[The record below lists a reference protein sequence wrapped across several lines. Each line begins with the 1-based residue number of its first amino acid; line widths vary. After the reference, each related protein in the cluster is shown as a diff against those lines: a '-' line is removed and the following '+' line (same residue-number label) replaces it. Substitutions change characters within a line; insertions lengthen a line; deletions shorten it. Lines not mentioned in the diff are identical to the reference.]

1 MGKIIDPVEVS
12 LLKAE
17 LTSDK
22 KLQDTNKGGNELY
35 VVTAHDSPN
44 VMREIGRLR
53 EEAFRAAG
61 GSSGLSMDIDE
72 FDTMENPYHQ
82 IVVWDPDA
90 EAILGGYRYILG
102 PDVRLDENGVPRL
115 ATAHMF
121 KFSEE
126 FIRDYLPHTV
136 ELGRSFVSL
145 GYQSSKAGAKAIFA
159 MDNLWDGIAAV
170 IMQHPQILFF
180 FGKMTM
186 YPSYNQAA
194 RDLILHFLWK
204 HFPDPDELVRP
215 LEPVLPQ
222 SSADLMDV
230 ILKDR
235 NFKEDYRNLKDA
247 VRRIGTSI
255 PPLVNSY
262 LNTSPTMK
270 MFGTAVNHEFS
281 EVEETAILVCFHE
294 MYEDKV
300 SRHIEAYLKGFM
312 DKVRVRFPKINQKN
326 EEQLQERIG
335 MKRLRVL
342 GRFSASRKDDQ

>member
-1 MGKIIDPVEVS
+1 MEKIIDPVEVS

-215 LEPVLPQ
+215 LEPVLLQ

-262 LNTSPTMK
+262 INTSPTMK

>member
-1 MGKIIDPVEVS
+1 MEKIIDPVEVS

-35 VVTAHDSPN
+35 VITAHDSPN

-82 IVVWDPDA
+82 IVVWDPDT

-215 LEPVLPQ
+215 LVPVIPQ
-222 SSADLMDV
+222 SSTDLMDV

-262 LNTSPTMK
+262 INTSPTMK

>member
-1 MGKIIDPVEVS
+1 MEKIIDPVEVS

-35 VVTAHDSPN
+35 VITAHDSPN

-102 PDVRLDENGVPRL
+102 PDIRLDENGVPRL

-215 LEPVLPQ
+215 LDPVLPQ

-262 LNTSPTMK
+262 INTSPTMK

>member
-1 MGKIIDPVEVS
+1 MEKIIDPVEVS

-35 VVTAHDSPN
+35 VITAHDSPN

-215 LEPVLPQ
+215 LVPVIPQ
-222 SSADLMDV
+222 SSTDLMDV

-262 LNTSPTMK
+262 INTSPTMK

>member
-1 MGKIIDPVEVS
+1 MEKIIDPVEVS

-35 VVTAHDSPN
+35 VITAHDSPN

-215 LEPVLPQ
+215 LDPVLPQ

>member
-1 MGKIIDPVEVS
+1 MEKIIDPVEVS

-35 VVTAHDSPN
+35 VITAHDSPN

-247 VRRIGTSI
+247 IRRIGTSI

-262 LNTSPTMK
+262 INTSPTMK

>member
-1 MGKIIDPVEVS
+1 MERIIDPVEVR

-53 EEAFRAAG
+53 EEAFREAG

-102 PDVRLDENGVPRL
+102 PDVRLDENGIPCL

-121 KFSEE
+121 RFSEE

-170 IMQHPQILFF
+170 ILQHPQILYF

-222 SSADLMDV
+222 SSADLMGV
-230 ILKDR
+230 ILKDQD
-235 NFKEDYRNLKDA
+235 FKEDYRNLKDA

-262 LNTSPTMK
+262 INTSPTMK

-281 EVEETAILVCFHE
+281 EVEETAILVCFQE

-300 SRHIEAYLKGFM
+300 SRHIDAYLKGFM
-312 DKVRVRFPKINQKN
+312 DKVRNRFPKINQKD
-326 EEQLQERIG
+326 EEKLQERMG
-335 MKRLRVL
+335 MKRLKVF
-342 GRFSASRKDDQ
+342 GRFSASRKNDQ

>member
-1 MGKIIDPVEVS
+1 MEKIIDPVEVA

-102 PDVRLDENGVPRL
+102 PDIRLDENGVPRL

-222 SSADLMDV
+222 SSAGLMDV

-262 LNTSPTMK
+262 INTSPTMK

>member
-1 MGKIIDPVEVS
+1 MEKIIDPVEVS

-35 VVTAHDSPN
+35 VITAHDSPN

-247 VRRIGTSI
+247 IRRIGTSI

-262 LNTSPTMK
+262 INTSPTMK

-326 EEQLQERIG
+326 EEQLQARIG

>member
-1 MGKIIDPVEVS
+1 MEKIIDPVEVA

-102 PDVRLDENGVPRL
+102 PDIRLDENGVPRL

-215 LEPVLPQ
+215 LVPVIPQ
-222 SSADLMDV
+222 SSTDLMDV

-262 LNTSPTMK
+262 INTSPTMK